1 MRKLNI
7 LDSNNWEIF
16 VWQKEIE
23 EDGNKIKHSVKYLK
37 HKTNGHIITSQ
48 FKAWNDTIRQ
58 MMWLDLVMGPIQREA
73 EKTDDKVF
81 VVQDNCG
88 LHKTSHVQQQYVDL
102 KMLSAFLPENMTA
115 ILQAIDLMVNGLLKV
130 DQRNQFFAKIITS
143 KTRIA

>member
-48 FKAWNDTIRQ
+48 FKA
-58 MMWLDLVMGPIQREA
+58 
-73 EKTDDKVF
+73 
-81 VVQDNCG
+81 
-88 LHKTSHVQQQYVDL
+88 
-102 KMLSAFLPENMTA
+102 
-115 ILQAIDLMVNGLLKV
+115 
-130 DQRNQFFAKIITS
+130 
-143 KTRIA
+143 

>member
-81 VVQDNCG
+81 VVQDCIK
-88 LHKTSHVQQQYVDL
+88 LL
-102 KMLSAFLPENMTA
+102 MLRSIMSILICCLP
-115 ILQAIDLMVNGLLKV
+115 
-130 DQRNQFFAKIITS
+130 FFQKI
-143 KTRIA
+143 